1 MIEYDENGMRVYVGG
16 FVGDMKNG
24 FVREGEGKEF
34 GIDGKSAL
42 YVGEWKNGL
51 REGYG
56 SEFKGL
62 NPVYI
67 GEWKNGLRD
76 GEGEE
81 LNENEEVIRR
91 GRWIKGEYVIPV
103 KRFEDGYGNDLSEFD
118 VDCLKGVEKLEIGGH
133 CFKKVNR
140 CVIDGLNELKS
151 LTIGERS
158 FKLDDNKREG
168 SSV

>member
-24 FVREGEGKEF
+24 FVREGEGSEF

-51 REGYG
+51 RH
-56 SEFKGL
+56 
-62 NPVYI
+62 
-67 GEWKNGLRD
+67 

-91 GRWIKGEYVIPV
+91 GRWIKG
-103 KRFEDGYGNDLSEFD
+103 
-118 VDCLKGVEKLEIGGH
+118 
-133 CFKKVNR
+133 
-140 CVIDGLNELKS
+140 
-151 LTIGERS
+151 
-158 FKLDDNKREG
+158 
-168 SSV
+168 